1 MIRSEGP
8 LSEYF
13 RIRRNEVCKL
23 FLEDYNEEAAM
34 KAIGDL
40 KEQVGYQKGH
50 EEGREEGRKAG
61 HAEILEIIRLIKAGA
76 TDEDIVNRLHCSLTD
91 IQEARTAIA

>member
-1 MIRSEGP
+1 M
-8 LSEYF
+8 
-13 RIRRNEVCKL
+13 

-50 EEGREEGRKAG
+50 EEGREEGIKQAMRKYWKSFG
-61 HAEILEIIRLIKAGA
+61 
-76 TDEDIVNRLHCSLTD
+76 
-91 IQEARTAIA
+91 